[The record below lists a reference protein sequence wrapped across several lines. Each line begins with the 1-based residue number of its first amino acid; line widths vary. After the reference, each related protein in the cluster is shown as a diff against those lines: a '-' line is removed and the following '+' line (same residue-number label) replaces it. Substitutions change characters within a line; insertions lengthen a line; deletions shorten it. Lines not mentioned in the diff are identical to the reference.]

1 MKFASRR
8 PSVDGLATQRGSGRH
23 MDLFAKLFD
32 SLLVFIYHCFDRIV
46 IHGCLSGLS
55 RPEQVVYFFH
65 EVLGIPV
72 VSKEVL
78 SQRTN
83 DYRNWGEAFARNH
96 KIPIEWA
103 EKGLRKEDHVLPALR
118 RMEKRE
124 AYGVYFIFKSME
136 QGRTFRISVP
146 KYPTQDPNHR
156 ILAHQRSRFTH
167 YYFYIRDEVL
177 GPIIVRVASFFP
189 FHATYWLNGHS
200 FIEREL
206 VRASIAFRKDDN
218 AFLAVDDVAALQAAA
233 DRLSPAIIRKQLDYW
248 TLILGPKFSK
258 KERGQMNLSRFYAI
272 AQIEYCRNFIFKRHF
287 PIHKIFERSCEIG
300 LWRLTANRISE
311 IFGVRL
317 HKRLRGKLATVIDQI
332 EHGHHVFRAYWK
344 NAFLQQYEKFSRY
357 LRNELCSNNLRDF
370 GLKKGLDHLDAV
382 RNRFQTI
389 TDRLAGFQAECLNVH
404 VDFPLL
410 QRLALPITIGSVR
423 YPGIKIHDA
432 RIIRLLEVLLHGGNT
447 VGGWTAKQIHEAV
460 LTTFQLSS
468 KTYGLNQL
476 RYDLRKLKGHGLLE
490 PDGSRYAYQFT
501 AKGVQVALLFLF
513 FHKRLCGPL
522 ANSRFH
528 HQPDPAYR
536 PNSKLETAYHKADAA
551 IQSIV
556 DLLAAA

>member
-1 MKFASRR
+1 METF
-8 PSVDGLATQRGSGRH
+8 T
-23 MDLFAKLFD
+23 KLFG
-32 SLLVFIYHCFDRIV
+32 SLLVFVYHCFDRIV
-46 IHGCLSGLS
+46 INGYLSGLS
-55 RPEQVVYFFH
+55 RPEQVVHFVR
-65 EVLGIPV
+65 EVLGVPV

-78 SQRTN
+78 SKRTEE
-83 DYRNWGEAFARNH
+83 YKSWVEAFARNH
-96 KIPIEWA
+96 RIPVEWA
-103 EKGLRKEDHVLPALR
+103 EKGVRKEDYVLPALR
-118 RMEKRE
+118 RLEKKSIF
-124 AYGVYFIFKSME
+124 GVYFVFRSME
-136 QGRTFRISVP
+136 QGRTFRIAMP
-146 KYPTQDPNHR
+146 KFPTQDPNHR

-177 GPIIVRVASFFP
+177 GPIVVRMASFFP
-189 FHATYWLNGHS
+189 FHATYYLNGHS
-200 FIEREL
+200 FMEREL
-206 VRASIAFRKDDN
+206 VRNKVGFRKDDN

-233 DRLSPAIIRKQLDYW
+233 DRLSPQIIRTRLDYW
-248 TLILGPKFSK
+248 TLVLGPKFSK
-258 KERGQMNLSRFYAI
+258 KERGLMSLSRFYSI

-287 PIHKIFERSCEIG
+287 PIHRIFERSCELG

-317 HKRLRGKLATVIDQI
+317 NKRLNGKLATVIDQI

-344 NAFLQQYEKFSRY
+344 HAFLKQYEKLSRY

-370 GLKKGLDHLDAV
+370 GLKKGLDHLEAV
-382 RNRFQTI
+382 RERFQTI
-389 TDRLAGFQAECLNVH
+389 TDRFAGFQAQCLNVH

-410 QRLALPITIGSVR
+410 QRIALPITVGSVR

-460 LTTFQLSS
+460 LTTFQLSA

-490 PDGSRYAYQFT
+490 REGRRYAYRLT

-528 HQPDPAYR
+528 HRPDPAHR
-536 PNSKLETAYHKADAA
+536 PDSKLEAAYHKADKA
-551 IQSIV
+551 IENIV
-556 DLLAAA
+556 TILAAA